1 MASPIMSRAYS
12 AGAQTVRQVSAQG
25 QKAASRLYSSVAASV
40 ETSSAQGFMGT
51 IRSMGSYLQ
60 NGVVKAYQ
68 AVSGWVT
75 KAFKA
80 VLGAF
85 GG

>member
-1 MASPIMSRAYS
+1 M
-12 AGAQTVRQVSAQG
+12 RQAAAQG
-25 QKAASRLYSSVAASV
+25 HKAASRLYSSVASTV
-40 ETSSAQGFMGT
+40 ETSSAKGFMGT
-51 IRSMGSYLQ
+51 LRSVGSYLQ
-60 NGVVKAYQ
+60 SSVVNAYQ
-68 AVSGWVT
+68 TVSGWVT